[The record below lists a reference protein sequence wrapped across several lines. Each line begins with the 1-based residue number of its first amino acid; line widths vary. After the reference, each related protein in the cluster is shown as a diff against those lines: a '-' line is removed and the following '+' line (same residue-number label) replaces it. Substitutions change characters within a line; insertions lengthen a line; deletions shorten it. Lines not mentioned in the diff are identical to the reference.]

1 MGLLFILIASPFF
14 FFAIG
19 LAVVS
24 LFGNVTVNK
33 RKIGGLKTLPYRFV
47 CFIISVVLF
56 LIGYG
61 IMNIPDFF

>member
-1 MGLLFILIASPFF
+1 MELLFILIASPFF
-14 FFAIG
+14 TFAIG

-24 LFGNVTVNK
+24 LFGTVTVNK
-33 RKIGGLKTLPYRFV
+33 RKIGGLKTL

-61 IMNIPDFF
+61 IMNIPNFF